1 MEKVIRFL
9 KDEEGVSAIE
19 YGLMASLI
27 AIALI
32 TGATTLGQN
41 LDKCFDYVAGKL
53 TTTAPTQ

>member
-32 TGATTLGQN
+32 VGATTLGGKLN
-41 LDKCFDYVAGKL
+41 DCFNYVAGKVK
-53 TTTAPTQ
+53 TAD